1 MANIKIKKFRDW
13 SFLYKVFG
21 INVIGFIGFILLIS
35 LYILPTIRTQIL
47 EEKKL
52 SIEKIVN
59 VGFNILRYYDS
70 KVEASEL
77 SLQDAQKLAK
87 EEIGKFKYGNDDYFW
102 INDLSCNMIMNATK
116 PELNGTSMFEFKDPD
131 NKYIFREFVQIAKT
145 KGDGLLEYSWPKPG
159 YEKPVP
165 KISYVKLFDKWG
177 WVLGTGIYVN
187 DVDKEYYGIQQN
199 IYLILG
205 MLITAL
211 ITFSFIFSKKLVK
224 PIYQLKE
231 ASDKVAQGEMNVHVD
246 FISNDEIG
254 KLAGSFNSMAE
265 KIATQIQYLENIP
278 TPVMIIDNDFNIQ
291 FMNKKGAEI
300 VGKNHKEVVGQKCY
314 DNFKTGDCKTENC
327 ALYKAMKRDNIFSQ
341 ETIARPNGYELPIL
355 YTGAPVKNRGGKIIG
370 AVEAI
375 TDIREIKEMQNY
387 LTRSTKK
394 MMLAMEQFEKGNLT
408 ITVSPEK
415 DDDIGRL
422 FKGFNKTVSNMKQII
437 ETVKDAVESITQSS
451 TEISASTEEMSIG
464 GQEQSNQ
471 TNEVAAA
478 VEQMTRTI
486 LETTRNAGTASEN
499 VKKAGLTAVEG
510 GKVVEET
517 VTGMKRIAEVVSRAA
532 ETVKQLGNSSNQI
545 GEIVQVIDDIAD
557 QTNLLALN
565 AAIEAA
571 RAGEQGRGFAV
582 VADEVRK
589 LAERTT
595 KATKEIAL
603 MIKQIQSD
611 TSEAVNS
618 IEEGNSEVKK
628 GREMANKA
636 GESLK
641 EIINAS
647 NKVVDDVNQVASAS
661 EEQSVTAEQISKNIE
676 AINSV
681 SHENASGIAQVA
693 RSAEDL
699 NRLTENLQNIINR
712 FKVDTGETTDFY
724 LNKVSYTN

>member
-1 MANIKIKKFRDW
+1 MTGIKIKKFRDW

-21 INVIGFIGFILLIS
+21 INTIGFIGFILLIS
-35 LYILPTIRTQIL
+35 LYVLPTIRTHIL

-59 VGFNILRYYDS
+59 VGFNILKYYDS

-77 SLQDAQKLAK
+77 SIQDAQKLAK

-102 INDLSCNMIMNATK
+102 INDLSCNMIMHATK
-116 PELNGTSMFEFKDPD
+116 PELNGTSMFEFKDPND
-131 NKYIFREFVQIAKT
+131 KYIFREFVQIAKT
-145 KGDGLLEYSWPKPG
+145 KGDGILEYSWPKPG

-177 WVLGTGIYVN
+177 WVLGTGIYIN
-187 DVDKEYYGIQQN
+187 DVDEEYYGIKQN

-205 MLITAL
+205 LLITVL
-211 ITFSFIFSKKLVK
+211 IAFSFIFSKKLVK
-224 PIYQLKE
+224 PILLLKD
-231 ASDKVAQGEMNVHVD
+231 ASDKAAQGEMNVHVD

-254 KLAGSFNSMAE
+254 KLASSFNYMTE
-265 KIATQIQYLENIP
+265 KIATQIQYIENMP
-278 TPVMIIDNDFNIQ
+278 APVMAIDNDFNIQ

-300 VGKNHKEVVGQKCY
+300 LGKEQKKLIGQKCY

-327 ALYKAMKRDNIFSQ
+327 ALYKAMKNDKVFSQ
-341 ETIARPNGYELPIL
+341 ETTAKTNGNELPII
-355 YTGAPVKNRGGKIIG
+355 YTGAPVKNREGIIIG
-370 AVEAI
+370 AVETI
-375 TDIREIKEMQNY
+375 TDVSGIKEMQNY

-408 ITVSPEK
+408 ISVSPEK

-437 ETVKDAVESITQSS
+437 ETVIGAVESITQSS

-499 VKKAGLTAVEG
+499 VKKAGITAVEG

-517 VTGMKRIAEVVSRAA
+517 VTGMKRIAEVVSKAA

-545 GEIVQVIDDIAD
+545 GEIIQVIDDIAD
-557 QTNLLALN
+557 QTNLFALN

-595 KATKEIAL
+595 KATKEIA
-603 MIKQIQSD
+603 I
-611 TSEAVNS
+611 
-618 IEEGNSEVKK
+618 
-628 GREMANKA
+628 
-636 GESLK
+636 
-641 EIINAS
+641 
-647 NKVVDDVNQVASAS
+647 
-661 EEQSVTAEQISKNIE
+661 
-676 AINSV
+676 
-681 SHENASGIAQVA
+681 
-693 RSAEDL
+693 
-699 NRLTENLQNIINR
+699 
-712 FKVDTGETTDFY
+712 
-724 LNKVSYTN
+724 